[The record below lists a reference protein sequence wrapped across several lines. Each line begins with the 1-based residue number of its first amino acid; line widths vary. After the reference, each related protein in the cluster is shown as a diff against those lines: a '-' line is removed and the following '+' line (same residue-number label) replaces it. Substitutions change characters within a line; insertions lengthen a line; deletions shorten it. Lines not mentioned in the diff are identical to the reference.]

1 MDRQSPKLQ
10 KDWSAL
16 LPPAAYRVLFDQGTE
31 APGSSTLNDEQRDG
45 TFVCAACRLPLFD
58 SATKYASGSGWPS
71 FWQALPDAVETST
84 DFKLGYP
91 RTEYHCAHCG
101 GHQGHVFADGP
112 PPTGQRYCNN
122 GLALQFVARAD
133 ELPPPRR

>member
-1 MDRQSPKLQ
+1 MDRQSPKSHE
-10 KDWSAL
+10 DWSAL
-16 LPPAAYRVLFDQGTE
+16 LPPDVYRVLFADGTE
-31 APGSSTLNDEQRDG
+31 APGSSALNAERRDG

-58 SATKYASGSGWPS
+58 SATKYDSGSGWPS

-91 RTEYHCAHCG
+91 RTVYHCAHCG

-122 GLALQFVARAD
+122 GVSLQFVGRD
-133 ELPPPRR
+133 EALPPLRG